1 MNKTYLFY
9 GFGAEY
15 VLHPL
20 YTEML
25 AKGYHCIEIDP
36 LAQADSKKQIEQL
49 KGQEVVFITS
59 AHFLLN
65 EKNFGYFYD
74 SQNHFYGTLEV
85 LSLLRPKASVF
96 VPHDLTQP
104 LIDYEKEYLNQF
116 TAFCSP
122 CEPFTSTYAH
132 YTKSIEMGWI
142 KYKQKPKTI
151 LRKQGALWF
160 LSDFVLHLNWG
171 VEKSFELLEPILSQ
185 GISIKFPL
193 WPGCETF
200 ETYFTEKGIHVFPS
214 SENSIDLIL
223 AHDIILTNG
232 LSSIVAESY
241 FLGKT
246 TVNIMEGSH
255 YGDEKKYLQSLFP
268 RLIFIP
274 TLRSFD
280 LRDIPIKSQKPVL
293 QPFKMAT
300 MVQFLSEL

>member
-15 VLHPL
+15 VLHDV
-20 YTEML
+20 YSEMIK
-25 AKGYHCIEIDP
+25 KGHTCIEIDP
-36 LAQADSKKQIEQL
+36 LKYKESKEKIEKL
-49 KGQEVVFITS
+49 KEKEVIFVTS

-65 EKNFGYFYD
+65 EKNFKYFYP
-74 SQNHFYGTLEV
+74 SENHFYGALEV
-85 LSLLRPKASVF
+85 MALLQPHASIF

-104 LIDYEKEYLNQF
+104 VIDYEKEYLNQF

-132 YTKSIEMGWI
+132 YTKSVEMGWI
-142 KYKQKPKTI
+142 KYKHKPKTI

-160 LSDFVLHLNWG
+160 LSDFILHLNWG
-171 VEKSFELLEPILSQ
+171 VEKSFEILQPILSQ
-185 GISIKFPL
+185 GISIKFPN
-193 WPGCETF
+193 WPGSDEF
-200 ETYFTEKGIHVFPS
+200 EKYFTGQGIHVFPS
-214 SENSIDLIL
+214 TENSIDLIL

-232 LSSIVAESY
+232 LSSVIAESY

-255 YGDEKKYLQSLFP
+255 YGDEKRYIQSLFP
-268 RLIFIP
+268 SLHFVP
-274 TLRSFD
+274 TIHEFD
-280 LRDIPIKSQKPVL
+280 LRNIQIKKTPSVL
-293 QPFKMAT
+293 QPFQMDH